1 MPNPENVQQETL
13 DLSKQ
18 DVQFKIGFNSFFA
31 SFKSA
36 WAGGCVEGWTV
47 DMQVAEVSVVKS
59 FVFHIAIVSVSSQ
72 NDVYAQKPLK

>member
-36 WAGGCVEGWTV
+36 
-47 DMQVAEVSVVKS
+47 
-59 FVFHIAIVSVSSQ
+59 
-72 NDVYAQKPLK
+72 